1 MHAMQEERGASLTA
15 RRAPRLAWV
24 SLVVAGL
31 TVVIDQATKIWAL
44 RALTPGESIPVIG
57 DLIALTI
64 IRNPGAAF
72 SIGNQATW
80 LLTLVAVVV
89 LVVVLTSLRRLGH
102 LGWALCLGLLLG
114 GAVGNLVDRL
124 FREPG
129 VGRGHVID
137 FIDYGGLFIGNVADI
152 AIVVAAVVIA
162 LLAWKGI
169 ALDGTRETPDRSHAG
184 STGVPS
190 GRTEDA

>member
-15 RRAPRLAWV
+15 RRVPRLAWTSLLV
-24 SLVVAGL
+24 ALVV
-31 TVVIDQATKIWAL
+31 VVIDQATKIWAL
-44 RALTPGESIPVIG
+44 RALTPGESVPVLG
-57 DLIALTI
+57 ELIQLTI

-89 LVVVLTSLRRLGH
+89 LAVVLGSLRRLGH

-114 GAVGNLVDRL
+114 GAVGNLIDRL
-124 FREPG
+124 VREPG
-129 VGRGHVID
+129 VGRGHVVD

-152 AIVVAAVVIA
+152 AIVAAALTIA

-169 ALDGTRETPDRSHAG
+169 GLDGTKETRETGGVESAG
-184 STGVPS
+184 SAARGAD
-190 GRTEDA
+190 DA

>member
-15 RRAPRLAWV
+15 RRVPRLAWISLLV
-24 SLVVAGL
+24 ALVV
-31 TVVIDQATKIWAL
+31 VVVDQLTKIWAL
-44 RALTPGESIPVIG
+44 RALTPGESVPVIG
-57 DLIALTI
+57 DLIRLTI

-89 LVVVLTSLRRLGH
+89 LAVVLGSLRRLGH

-124 FREPG
+124 VRAPG
-129 VGRGHVID
+129 VGRGHVVD

-152 AIVVAAVVIA
+152 AIVAAALSIA
-162 LLAWKGI
+162 VLAWKGI
-169 ALDGTRETPDRSHAG
+169 GLDGSRETRENGDVETTGSPAG
-184 STGVPS
+184 
-190 GRTEDA
+190 RADDA

>member
-15 RRAPRLAWV
+15 RRSPRLAWI
-24 SLVVAGL
+24 SLVVAL
-31 TVVIDQATKIWAL
+31 AVVVVDQLSKIWAL
-44 RALTPGESIPVIG
+44 RALTPGESIPVVG
-57 DLIALTI
+57 DLIRLTI

-89 LVVVLTSLRRLGH
+89 LAVVLGSLRRLGH

-124 FREPG
+124 AREPG

-152 AIVVAAVVIA
+152 AIVVAAGAIA
-162 LLAWKGI
+162 VLAWKGI
-169 ALDGTRETPDRSHAG
+169 ALDGSRESGDAG
-184 STGVPS
+184 SAETTGSSP
-190 GRTEDA
+190 GRAEDA